1 MFEYFHGV
9 EAERF
14 SFYRVPKILFTDEFF
29 RTLSTEAKVLYGIL
43 LDRASLSQ
51 KNGWLDDKNRVY
63 IIYTVGEI
71 MEDMNCGNKKA
82 IQLLTDLE
90 EKAGLIERKRQGLG
104 KPNLIYVKNFSTSD
118 EGSVEKHFLKCRN
131 DKSGS
136 VNLTNPEVL
145 ESHSNN
151 TESNYTDYSDTY
163 PFLSDDDGMR
173 ERREYEEYFR
183 NQLELDYLIKENP
196 TDEKTIE
203 GIAALLVDTCC
214 SKKKFIRIAGDDKP
228 AEAVK
233 SRFMNLDSEH
243 IEYVLLCLKKNNTKV
258 RNMRQYML
266 AALYNAPDTIDPF
279 YQSWVNSDM
288 AAGNF

>member
-1 MFEYFHGV
+1 MFEYFHGS

-29 RTLSTEAKVLYGIL
+29 RALSTEVKVLYSIL

-82 IQLLTDLE
+82 IQLLSDLE
-90 EKAGLIERKRQGLG
+90 EKVGLIERKRQGLG
-104 KPNLIYVKNFSTSD
+104 KPNLIHVKNFSTSD

-183 NQLELDYLIKENP
+183 NQLFHCNKS
-196 TDEKTIE
+196 KT
-203 GIAALLVDTCC
+203 T
-214 SKKKFIRIAGDDKP
+214 F
-228 AEAVK
+228 
-233 SRFMNLDSEH
+233 H
-243 IEYVLLCLKKNNTKV
+243 NTV
-258 RNMRQYML
+258 
-266 AALYNAPDTIDPF
+266 
-279 YQSWVNSDM
+279 
-288 AAGNF
+288 